1 MSELDSRLNDLRK
14 RLLQQSQAETP
25 PIPTRRTGMLTAGQL
40 APETRVAGEPEPRL
54 YSVRR
59 LLQNISPELEPVEP
73 SAKAGRK
80 AADQAP
86 PEVERSE
93 PEAPVPAV
101 KNSPNTILEPSAE
114 RTSSNSFQLF
124 QAVAKVFEQ
133 TNGLRDQ
140 LAELSAAFEPVEEL
154 SKSATSVFGTLK
166 RFQEQVSRLAEAF
179 EPMRSFQM
187 QVAQLA
193 QSFEAMRPLE
203 QQLGHLASG
212 FQIHLDLLVK
222 ALEPAKEL
230 GARMLKLAQ
239 ILEPA
244 SDLQEEFSRLSDSFE
259 ISVLEL
265 KSEAK
270 NEG

>member
-1 MSELDSRLNDLRK
+1 
-14 RLLQQSQAETP
+14 
-25 PIPTRRTGMLTAGQL
+25 MLTAGQL

-80 AADQAP
+80 AAADQAP

-93 PEAPVPAV
+93 PEAPAPAG
-101 KNSPNTILEPSAE
+101 KNSPSPILEPSAE

-179 EPMRSFQM
+179 EPM
-187 QVAQLA
+187 
-193 QSFEAMRPLE
+193 
-203 QQLGHLASG
+203 
-212 FQIHLDLLVK
+212 
-222 ALEPAKEL
+222 
-230 GARMLKLAQ
+230 
-239 ILEPA
+239 
-244 SDLQEEFSRLSDSFE
+244 
-259 ISVLEL
+259 
-265 KSEAK
+265 
-270 NEG
+270 

>member
-1 MSELDSRLNDLRK
+1 MSELDTRLNDLRK
-14 RLLQQSQAETP
+14 RLLQQSQAEVPPTP
-25 PIPTRRTGMLTAGQL
+25 ARRTGMLTAAG
-40 APETRVAGEPEPRL
+40 ADTRLPNEPEPRL

-73 SAKAGRK
+73 AGKAGRK
-80 AADQAP
+80 AADQTPVEANP
-86 PEVERSE
+86 PEQETKPAAAKAMPS
-93 PEAPVPAV
+93 APVE
-101 KNSPNTILEPSAE
+101 LAE
-114 RTSSNSFQLF
+114 RAPTSEYQLF

-154 SKSATSVFGTLK
+154 SKSAASVFGTLK
-166 RFQEQVSRLAEAF
+166 RFQEQVSMLAEAF
-179 EPMRSFQM
+179 EPMRAFQK

-244 SDLQEEFSRLSDSFE
+244 SALQEEFSRLSDSFE
-259 ISVLEL
+259 VSVLEL
-265 KSEAK
+265 KTEAK